1 MKFNPLR
8 PHISCRPICKKMEPL
23 CVTTS
28 PIFKLAKRTTYLKQ
42 QNFFQSKEAF
52 THLEP
57 LTGRPL
63 TISFLTQNVWPG
75 HFIISYT
82 PLIVTSFLVARW
94 LKFSDARQKSDAKKP
109 VVYVAFIFN
118 QKRKD
123 RSISLSFQR
132 RKDDIFKHGVLD

>member
-1 MKFNPLR
+1 
-8 PHISCRPICKKMEPL
+8 ME
-23 CVTTS
+23 
-28 PIFKLAKRTTYLKQ
+28 I
-42 QNFFQSKEAF
+42 FQS
-52 THLEP
+52 P
-57 LTGRPL
+57 L
-63 TISFLTQNVWPG
+63 
-75 HFIISYT
+75 
-82 PLIVTSFLVARW
+82 LVARW